1 MKVRNFNHGK
11 FVGPSGTYTG
21 YTLIICGLI
30 ALYSSSS
37 PTSLFLIVPGMFM
50 AFTFSGTILDTEKK
64 RVKTYISL
72 FGAYNAGKWI
82 DLNQF
87 TRFNILKVSGNY
99 SLYSRASVRFNM
111 NISDI
116 RLQLLNHD
124 GSRKVVI
131 NKFKNFED
139 AQKLKDELSKVIF
152 SEKSEL

>member
-1 MKVRNFNHGK
+1 MMVRNFNHGK
-11 FVGPSGTYTG
+11 FFGPSGTYTG

-64 RVKTYISL
+64 RVKTYISV
-72 FGAYNAGKWI
+72 FGAYNAGKWA
-82 DLNQF
+82 DLSQF
-87 TRFNILKVSGNY
+87 TRFNILKVTGNY

-111 NISDI
+111 NVSDI
-116 RLQLLNHD
+116 RLQLLNHE
-124 GSRKVVI
+124 GNRKIVI

-152 SEKSEL
+152 AEKSEL